1 MDGCGERAT
10 DGILERNV
18 KGLGV
23 GWEHIPTVT
32 ACSKNMWVLH
42 EVFAWTG
49 KDRSFGGY
57 LKHGPKL
64 METWDKFN
72 PSRHEETR
80 EESSENLN
88 VTWEISRFKC
98 SCDIH
103 GMTETNDI
111 H

>member
-49 KDRSFGGY
+49 KDHAVMVKPPYLSFGCTVWS
-57 LKHGPKL
+57 LLFSIK
-64 METWDKFN
+64 
-72 PSRHEETR
+72 
-80 EESSENLN
+80 
-88 VTWEISRFKC
+88 
-98 SCDIH
+98 DIKYSH
-103 GMTETNDI
+103 A
-111 H
+111 

>member
-49 KDRSFGGY
+49 KDHAVIVKAHTFPLDVLCG
-57 LKHGPKL
+57 HC
-64 METWDKFN
+64 
-72 PSRHEETR
+72 
-80 EESSENLN
+80 
-88 VTWEISRFKC
+88 C
-98 SCDIH
+98 SV
-103 GMTETNDI
+103 
-111 H
+111 

>member
-1 MDGCGERAT
+1 M
-10 DGILERNV
+10 
-18 KGLGV
+18 
-23 GWEHIPTVT
+23 
-32 ACSKNMWVLH
+32 
-42 EVFAWTG
+42 
-49 KDRSFGGY
+49 
-57 LKHGPKL
+57 KHGPKL

-72 PSRHEETR
+72 PSGHEETK

-103 GMTETNDI
+103 GITETNDI